1 MSLRFITG
9 SIQAKL
15 IAVLLVMFGILAATI
30 GLNFQTFGSLETS
43 TPMVNQAGA
52 QRMRAYKAA
61 TLANQYFQAD
71 AVERQEL
78 GPALTGVMTQFEE
91 VQDGLANGSDKYN
104 LIGTDN
110 EGIIAQLD
118 VVNEQWDHYSS
129 ELEAILASDTAAK
142 EAVGEIND
150 TVPAL
155 FSKAADVVG
164 LMNQTQ
170 ISPMNIDQAGAQR
183 MRAFRIG
190 FLVNAWVDT
199 PEERAALK
207 ADLDKTIADFS
218 AVQAGLRSGDSD
230 RGLTGTSNDELL
242 GLLDQTDTTFDE
254 LKDEVNIVIGGQ
266 DASGEALKMVDH
278 HTPMLFSAS
287 AAVVNSMNANQV
299 SIVDMDA
306 AGGQRMR
313 AYRTAYLAN
322 NYLTATDPEV
332 RKVIWDELEAQIS
345 VFEAIQ
351 AGLTVGDESRN
362 LAGTSNP
369 AILAALAATDEAWDE
384 YKNQINLV
392 STFDTTA
399 KDAVLQVG
407 DEVSVLFDKANAATS
422 LVAEDSQGVV
432 ASLKQLELVLLAIGA
447 VVFALIIV
455 FIRKT
460 IVAKL
465 REVTSIAN
473 VVSSEALP
481 TMTERLQ
488 SVAAGDL
495 TQKYNVEVET
505 VKVSSSDEVGQIGT
519 AFNNMIGRLNESADS
534 YNSMVDNMS
543 VLIDGV
549 RETADSVNEAAT
561 EMSDAAEQAGEAT
574 QGIAST
580 SQQVASGAQEQASG
594 IQASVELINE
604 LNAGLEKINTGSVEQ
619 TKSVEQAKT
628 IVVDVAS
635 ATDTVA
641 SNAAEAT
648 AGSQSANEAAD
659 NGLTIVRQTVEG
671 MERISS
677 AVNQVSD
684 QVSGLGEQS
693 AEIGKIVA
701 VIDDIA
707 AQTNLLALN
716 AAIEAA
722 RAGEQGRGFAVVADE
737 VRQLAERVTGATS
750 EIAGLIEGV
759 QKGVEQS
766 IKATEAGAEEV
777 ETGSEL
783 AKQAGE
789 ALETIIESV
798 GTVSNQIEA
807 MANSARD
814 VKQSSDQMV
823 STVESVE
830 EVANRNAASA
840 AEMGESSA
848 KVRTAM
854 DSVAATTEESSA
866 SAEEASAS
874 TEELSAQVEE
884 VVASSSTLKD
894 LATSLRDSVSVFTTS
909 GVTVE
914 VSDDEGGESESTYDS
929 SEGVED
935 DTQYDVAA

>member
-1 MSLRFITG
+1 MSLNFITG

-30 GLNFQTFGSLETS
+30 GLNFNTFGALDGS

-61 TLANQYFQAD
+61 TLANNYNRAD
-71 AVERQEL
+71 SVAREQI
-78 GPALTGVMTQFEE
+78 GPTLTGLITQFEE
-91 VQDGLANGSDKYN
+91 VQAGLATGDEKYN
-104 LIGTDN
+104 LTGTSSDDVT
-110 EGIIAQLD
+110 AQLA
-118 VVNEQWDHYSS
+118 VVDEAWNAYAE
-129 ELEAILASDTAAK
+129 ELATVLASDTVATD
-142 EAVGEIND
+142 AVGVVNSS
-150 TVPAL
+150 VPTL
-155 FSKAADVVG
+155 FAKAADVVG
-164 LMNQTQ
+164 VMNTSQ
-170 ISPMNIDQAGAQR
+170 ISATNLDQAGAQR
-183 MRAFRIG
+183 MRAFKLG
-190 FLVNAWVDT
+190 FLTNAWVDT
-199 PEERAALK
+199 PSEREALT
-207 ADLDKTIADFS
+207 LDITNTLNDFS
-218 AVQAGLRSGDSD
+218 AVQAGLRNGDADRNLSATTDAGVLDLLTSVDTSFADLTENINKVVSGNDTN
-230 RGLTGTSNDELL
+230 GL
-242 GLLDQTDTTFDE
+242 
-254 LKDEVNIVIGGQ
+254 
-266 DASGEALKMVDH
+266 ALKNVDH
-278 HTPMLFSAS
+278 FTPGVFAAS
-287 AAVVNSMNANQV
+287 AAVVSALNTNQV
-299 SIVDMDA
+299 SITDLDA

-313 AYRTAYLAN
+313 AYRTAFLAN
-322 NYLTATDPEV
+322 NFLAAATDAE
-332 RKVIWDELEAQIS
+332 RTAIWAEIETQIDA
-345 VFEAIQ
+345 FEAIQ
-351 AGLTVGDESRN
+351 AGLHHGDESRG
-362 LAGTSNP
+362 LKGTSS
-369 AILAALAATDEAWDE
+369 AAVLAALDVADSTWAE
-384 YKNQINLV
+384 YKSQLDLV
-392 STFDTTA
+392 SSFDPA
-399 KDAVLQVG
+399 ALDALGVIESSVG
-407 DEVSVLFDKANAATS
+407 PLFDDANTATS
-422 LVAEDSQGVV
+422 LVAEESQGVV
-432 ASLKQLELVLLAIGA
+432 GSLKTLEIVLLAIGA
-447 VVFALIIV
+447 IVLGLIVV

-465 REVTSIAN
+465 REVTAIAN

-481 TMTERLQ
+481 TMTDRLK

-495 TQKYNVEVET
+495 TQQYAVSVDT

-519 AFNNMIGRLNESADS
+519 AFNSMVERLNESADS
-534 YNSMVDNMS
+534 YNSMVSNMS

-580 SQQVASGAQEQASG
+580 SQQVASGAQEQATG
-594 IQASVELINE
+594 IQSSVELITE
-604 LNAGLEKINTGSVEQ
+604 LTSGLDKINAGSVEQ
-619 TKSVEQAKT
+619 TQSVEQAKT
-628 IVVDVAS
+628 IVGDVAS
-635 ATDTVA
+635 ATETVS
-641 SNAAEAT
+641 SNATDAT
-648 AGSQSANEAAD
+648 SGSQAANEAAD
-659 NGLTIVRQTVEG
+659 NGLSIVQQTVDG
-671 MERISS
+671 MERISG
-677 AVNQVSD
+677 AVNSVSEQVT
-684 QVSGLGEQS
+684 GLGEQS

-777 ETGSEL
+777 EQGSDL

-798 GTVSNQIEA
+798 GAVSDQIEA
-807 MANSARD
+807 MANSAQD
-814 VKQSSDQMV
+814 VKRSSDQMV

-830 EVANRNAASA
+830 DVANRNAESA
-840 AEMGESSA
+840 AAMGENA
-848 KVRTAM
+848 NNVRTAM

-894 LATSLRDSVSVFTTS
+894 LATSLRDSVAVFTTS
-909 GVTVE
+909 GIKAEE
-914 VSDDEGGESESTYDS
+914 VSESDSDS
-929 SEGVED
+929 SEQLED
-935 DTQYDVAA
+935 DVQYDIAA